1 MDKNRKFYKANERP
15 AAANIAK
22 GYMLRWLNEDT
33 KQIFQDGPF
42 ESEEKALTE
51 QNSRLINGV
60 CSWLV
65 FYGD

>member
-1 MDKNRKFYKANERP
+1 VDKNRKFYKANEFEHH
-15 AAANIAK
+15 ANITR
-22 GYMLRWLNEDT
+22 GYMLRWFSEDSA
-33 KQIFQDGPF
+33 QIFQEGPF
-42 ESEEKALTE
+42 ESKEKALTE